1 MDKQGKVS
9 KKEKALSI
17 EYKESIINK
26 KTIRSKCVPPA
37 VAEILLSR
45 SATT

>member
-17 EYKESIINK
+17 EYKESII
-26 KTIRSKCVPPA
+26 SK
-37 VAEILLSR
+37 EKNMK
-45 SATT
+45 